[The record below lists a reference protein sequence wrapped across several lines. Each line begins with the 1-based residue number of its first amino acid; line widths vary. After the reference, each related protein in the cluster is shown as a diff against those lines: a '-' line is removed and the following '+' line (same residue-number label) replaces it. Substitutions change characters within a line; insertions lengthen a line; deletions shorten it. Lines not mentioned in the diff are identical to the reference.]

1 MLKVRPENLLKELPL
16 MSFEPPCPVSLT
28 EVKINVQDLEPIL
41 RPPDSPL
48 LTKSY
53 SPRLLKL
60 PDGKKMVVRMAT
72 LEDVPVILK
81 TTRSIMDEE
90 KDFYDLVASR
100 VYAEVLSYKRKRV
113 KDYYCLVGVL
123 EGELAAIANARLWDE
138 KITISLH
145 TMTFK
150 RGAGIGALMYLAKM
164 EHAFENLGVEEWW
177 ATYESYTGIRYWGLG
192 LAQFQKP
199 YPQTQHELGGA
210 RVFFNTKAQWYSF
223 IKPKYEKRLGE
234 RPVPNELLKQSESL
248 KMPEHI
254 DL

>member
-1 MLKVRPENLLKELPL
+1 
-16 MSFEPPCPVSLT
+16 MSFKPPCPVTLT
-28 EVKINVQDLEPIL
+28 EVKVNVEDLEPIL
-41 RPPDSPL
+41 RPPESPL
-48 LTKSY
+48 LAKPY
-53 SPRLLKL
+53 APRLLKL

-72 LEDVPVILK
+72 PEDTDVILN

-100 VYAEVLSYKRKRV
+100 VYGEVLSQKRKRV

-138 KITISLH
+138 KVCISLH

-199 YPQTQHELGGA
+199 YPQVQHELGGA
-210 RVFFNTKAQWYSF
+210 RVFFNTKEQWRSF
-223 IKPKYEKRLGE
+223 VKPKYEPRLGE
-234 RPVPNELLKQSESL
+234 RPVPLDLLKQSQSP
-248 KMPEHI
+248 KVPEHI

>member
-1 MLKVRPENLLKELPL
+1 
-16 MSFEPPCPVSLT
+16 MSFKPPCPVSLT
-28 EVKINVQDLEPIL
+28 EVKVNVEDLEPIL
-41 RPPDSPL
+41 RPPESPL
-48 LTKSY
+48 LARKY
-53 SPRLLKL
+53 EPRLLRL

-72 LEDVPVILK
+72 SDDTPVMLK
-81 TTRSIMDEE
+81 TTRSVMDVE

-100 VYAEVLSYKRKRV
+100 VYAEILSYHRKRV
-113 KDYYCLVGVL
+113 KDYYCLIGVL

-138 KITISLH
+138 KVAISLH

-164 EHAFENLGVEEWW
+164 EHAFENLGVEEWR

-199 YPQTQHELGGA
+199 YPEIQHELGGA
-210 RVFFNTKAQWYSF
+210 RVFFNTKEQWHSF
-223 IKPKYEKRLGE
+223 VKPKFSPRLGE
-234 RPVPNELLKQSESL
+234 RPVPNELLKQSQNP
-248 KMPEHI
+248 KVPEHI

>member
-1 MLKVRPENLLKELPL
+1 
-16 MSFEPPCPVSLT
+16 MSFKPPCPVTLQ
-28 EVKINVQDLEPIL
+28 EVKINVEDLEPIL
-41 RPPDSPL
+41 RPPESPL
-48 LTKSY
+48 LARKY
-53 SPRLLKL
+53 DPRLLKL

-72 LEDVPVILK
+72 TDDIPVILK

-100 VYAEVLSYKRKRV
+100 VYAEIMSWYRKRV
-113 KDYYCLVGVL
+113 KDHYCLVGVL

-138 KITISLH
+138 KVAISLH

-164 EHAFENLGVEEWW
+164 EHAFENLGMEEWW

-199 YPQTQHELGGA
+199 YPQIQHELGGA
-210 RVFFNTKAQWYSF
+210 RVFFNTKDQWHSF
-223 IKPKYEKRLGE
+223 VKPKYAPRLGE
-234 RPVPNELLKQSESL
+234 RPVPSDLLKQSL
-248 KMPEHI
+248 NPKIPEHI

>member
-1 MLKVRPENLLKELPL
+1 
-16 MSFEPPCPVSLT
+16 MSFEPPCPVTLT
-28 EVKINVQDLEPIL
+28 EVKINIQDLEPML
-41 RPPDSPL
+41 RPPESPL
-48 LTKSY
+48 LKKSY

-72 LEDVPVILK
+72 IEDVPVILK

-100 VYAEVLSYKRKRV
+100 VYGEVLSYKRKRV

-123 EGELAAIANARLWDE
+123 EGELAAIANARLWDD
-138 KITISLH
+138 KVAISLH

-177 ATYESYTGIRYWGLG
+177 ATYESYTGIRYWGFG

-199 YPQTQHELGGA
+199 YPQIQHELGGA
-210 RVFFNTKAQWYSF
+210 RVFFNTKEQWYNF
-223 IKPKYEKRLGE
+223 VKPKFEKRLGE
-234 RPVPNELLKQSESL
+234 RPVPSDALKQSQNP

>member
-1 MLKVRPENLLKELPL
+1 MLKWLCL

-72 LEDVPVILK
+72 MEDVPIILK

-100 VYAEVLSYKRKRV
+100 VYGEVLSYKRKRV

-138 KITISLH
+138 RVAISLH

-199 YPQTQHELGGA
+199 YPQIQHELGGA
-210 RVFFNTKAQWYSF
+210 RVFFNTKTQWYDF
-223 IKPKYEKRLGE
+223 VKPKYEKRLGE
-234 RPVPNELLKQSESL
+234 RPVPNELLEKSHNLKQ
-248 KMPEHI
+248 PEHI

>member
-1 MLKVRPENLLKELPL
+1 M
-16 MSFEPPCPVSLT
+16 
-28 EVKINVQDLEPIL
+28 NVEDLEPIL
-41 RPPDSPL
+41 RPPESPL
-48 LTKSY
+48 LTRKYES
-53 SPRLLKL
+53 RLLRL

-72 LEDVPVILK
+72 AEDIPVMLK
-81 TTRSIMDEE
+81 TTRSVMDVE

-100 VYAEVLSYKRKRV
+100 VYAEILSYHRKRV
-113 KDYYCLVGVL
+113 KDYYCLIGVL

-138 KITISLH
+138 KVAISLH

-199 YPQTQHELGGA
+199 YPQVQHELGGA
-210 RVFFNTKAQWYSF
+210 RVFFNTKEQWHSF
-223 IKPKYEKRLGE
+223 VKTKFGPRLGE
-234 RPVPNELLKQSESL
+234 RPVPSELLKQSQNP